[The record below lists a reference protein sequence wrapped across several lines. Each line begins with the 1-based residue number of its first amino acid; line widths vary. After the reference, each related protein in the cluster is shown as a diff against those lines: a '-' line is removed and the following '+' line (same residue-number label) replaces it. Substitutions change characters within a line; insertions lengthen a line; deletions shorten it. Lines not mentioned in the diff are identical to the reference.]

1 MTKEDKFND
10 SVKMINH
17 FTDLQIF
24 IDEHRSRTNE
34 NYLFEKVNVQLFEP
48 NMPLFGPNSAEGE
61 KQTPEEND
69 LKKLD
74 LPTQEEVDKN
84 VKHVK
89 NKIKNMIKE
98 QSKLTMEDKADLLS
112 MLHQKEVN
120 YRVTEDLK
128 TITDVGEYHVLH
140 DLSELVN
147 YMITESINDRHNDF
161 KIVNNILS
169 NSSTIYC
176 RKSPDGMTQLKK
188 TYLADLIKGHAIW
201 TEINRWKTWIYQ
213 VIDEK
218 RKESLAKKKKQ
229 IVEKYRKMKEE
240 SSADDNDKT
249 MFAYLFSKV
258 TKPLATL
265 EIDYEKRLAI
275 ENLEEENGDNKTN
288 LNIIFNVLSSYVH
301 YLSLFGVKLD
311 ISKDI
316 LLYFC
321 ERYELDKD
329 RTQLLLSELES
340 TYSKGG
346 FTEEEQVKIENEK
359 TKRLNQSFD
368 DDQMIISL
376 YHISKYVNNDS
387 TLMKILKLN
396 KKTYKC
402 LKETIYR
409 RSLLNV
415 RSHMT
420 PEKREVLWDYF
431 LNLKDILCDYTALRD
446 KINQNPEIIER
457 VEEVITLDVQRSFN
471 NTESISRENLS
482 NILKTY
488 AFYNPEIEY

>member
-1 MTKEDKFND
+1 
-10 SVKMINH
+10 MINH

-24 IDEHRSRTNE
+24 IDEHRSRSHE
-34 NYLFEKVNVQLFEP
+34 NYLFEKVAVQLYEP
-48 NMPLFGPNSAEGE
+48 NMPLYGPNSDEIDRHN
-61 KQTPEEND
+61 PESHD
-69 LKKLD
+69 FKKLN
-74 LPTQEEVDKN
+74 LPTQEELDKN
-84 VKHVK
+84 IKHVK
-89 NKIKNMIKE
+89 SKIKSMIRD

-120 YRVTEDLK
+120 YCVTENLK
-128 TITDVGEYHVLH
+128 TISDVGEYHVLH

-161 KIVNNILS
+161 KIINNILN

-176 RKSPDGMTQLKK
+176 RKNSEGLTQLKK

-201 TEINRWKTWIYQ
+201 TEINRWKTWIYK

-218 RKESLAKKKKQ
+218 KKESLAKKKQ
-229 IVEKYRKMKEE
+229 IFEKYRILKEE
-240 SSADDNDKT
+240 SNVDDPDKT
-249 MFAYLFSKV
+249 MFGYLLSKV
-258 TKPLATL
+258 TKPLTTFGLAH
-265 EIDYEKRLAI
+265 EQRLAI
-275 ENLEEENGDNKTN
+275 ESLEEENRDNKTN

-301 YLSLFGVKLD
+301 YLSSFGVKLD
-311 ISKDI
+311 VSKNI

-340 TYSKGG
+340 TYAGEG
-346 FTEEEQVKIENEK
+346 FTEEEQAKIDFEK
-359 TKRLNQSFD
+359 TKKLNQSFD
-368 DDQMIISL
+368 KDQVIISL
-376 YHISKYVNNDS
+376 YHISKYVDNDP
-387 TLMKILKLN
+387 TLIKILKLN
-396 KKTYKC
+396 KKTYKY

-409 RSLLNV
+409 RSLINV
-415 RSHMT
+415 RSHKT
-420 PEKREVLWDYF
+420 SEKREVLWDYF

-457 VEEVITLDVQRSFN
+457 VEEVITLDVHRSFN